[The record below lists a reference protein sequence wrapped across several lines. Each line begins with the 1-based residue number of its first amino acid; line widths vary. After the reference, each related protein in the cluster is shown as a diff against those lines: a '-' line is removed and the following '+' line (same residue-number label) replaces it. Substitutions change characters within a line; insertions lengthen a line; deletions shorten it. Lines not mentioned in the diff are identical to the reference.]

1 MKIPKLYF
9 LLFFIFISLLFY
21 YLSKTRENLQI
32 ENIEVLDGIL
42 SKTGPS
48 QKYYGKNIYNFHL

>member
-9 LLFFIFISLLFY
+9 LLFLIFIGLLLY
-21 YLSKTRENLQI
+21 CLSKTRENLQV
-32 ENIEVLDGIL
+32 EYIEVIGGIL

-48 QKYYGKNIYNFHL
+48 QKYYGKKYIW

>member
-9 LLFFIFISLLFY
+9 LLFLIFIGLLLY
-21 YLSKTRENLQI
+21 CLSKTRENLQVEYI
-32 ENIEVLDGIL
+32 ELLDGII

-48 QKYYGKNIYNFHL
+48 QEYYGKKYNW

>member
-9 LLFFIFISLLFY
+9 LLFLIFIGLMLY
-21 YLSKTRENLQI
+21 CLCKTRENLQV
-32 ENIEVLDGIL
+32 EYIEVVDGIL

-48 QKYYGKNIYNFHL
+48 QKYYGKKYIW

>member
-9 LLFFIFISLLFY
+9 LLFLIFISLLLY
-21 YLSKTRENLQI
+21 CLSKSRENLQVEYI
-32 ENIEVLDGIL
+32 ELLDGIL

-48 QKYYGKNIYNFHL
+48 QKYYGKKYIW

>member
-9 LLFFIFISLLFY
+9 LLFLFFIGLLLY
-21 YLSKTRENLQI
+21 CLSKTRENLQVEYI
-32 ENIEVLDGIL
+32 ELLDGIL

-48 QKYYGKNIYNFHL
+48 QEYYGKKYNW

>member
-9 LLFFIFISLLFY
+9 LLFLIFICLLLY
-21 YLSKTRENLQI
+21 CLSKTHENLQVEHI
-32 ENIEVLDGIL
+32 ELLDGFL

-48 QKYYGKNIYNFHL
+48 QKYYGKKYIW

>member
-9 LLFFIFISLLFY
+9 LLFLIFISLLLY
-21 YLSKTRENLQI
+21 CLSKSRENLQVEHI
-32 ENIEVLDGIL
+32 ELLDGFL

-48 QKYYGKNIYNFHL
+48 QKYYGKKYIW

>member
-21 YLSKTRENLQI
+21 YLSKSRENLQVEYI
-32 ENIEVLDGIL
+32 ELIDGIL

-48 QKYYGKNIYNFHL
+48 QEYYGKKYNR

>member
-9 LLFFIFISLLFY
+9 LLFLVFIGLLLY
-21 YLSKTRENLQI
+21 CLSKSRENLQVEHI
-32 ENIEVLDGIL
+32 ELLDGFL

-48 QKYYGKNIYNFHL
+48 QKYYGKKYIW

>member
-9 LLFFIFISLLFY
+9 LLFLIFIGLLFY
-21 YLSKTRENLQI
+21 CLSKTRENLQVEYI
-32 ENIEVLDGIL
+32 ELLDGIL

-48 QKYYGKNIYNFHL
+48 QEYYGKKYIW

>member
-9 LLFFIFISLLFY
+9 LLFLIFIGLLLY
-21 YLSKTRENLQI
+21 CLSKTRENLQVEYI
-32 ENIEVLDGIL
+32 ELLDGIL

-48 QKYYGKNIYNFHL
+48 QEYYDKKYNW

>member
-9 LLFFIFISLLFY
+9 LLFLIFIGLLFY
-21 YLSKTRENLQI
+21 CLSKNRENLQI
-32 ENIEVLDGIL
+32 EHIELLDGIL

-48 QKYYGKNIYNFHL
+48 QKYYGKKYIW